1 MFDST
6 EGSFRKISEQF
17 VNNYFVLFYIGYL
30 RQIEILGKKE
40 VCANGSCLSILQVA
54 MGGQV
59 IKW

>member
-40 VCANGSCLSILQVA
+40 VRIFSISR
-54 MGGQV
+54 
-59 IKW
+59 I